1 MTNSHMLLV
10 SDGAF
15 PDVHEKLEKLNNSGQ
30 RITLLISMGKITNL
44 KNLGFYE
51 RVIGLP
57 TSASVEEWVEQA
69 TLVHRLDPV
78 DAIGGFNELTEEQA
92 AAIAEALGL
101 PFHPVELVARTHNKD
116 KMRELLNAAGIDPTA
131 SRRVETT
138 AEIESFAQAHGYP
151 IILKPV
157 DGRGSAGVS
166 LVRRVEDIETAI
178 TWFRESARPSALFVE
193 EYLAGEEFSV
203 EAMSENG
210 KHQMICITQ
219 KYKET
224 DHFVELGHCIPAVV
238 NPATELDIYR
248 LVDRALSALGVSNG
262 PSHTEVIVT
271 QDGPRIVETH
281 TRLGGDRIP
290 ELIESIS
297 GVDLLDLWI
306 RQALGEQ
313 VMHHLPESLSNTF
326 AAIWYVSPQAV
337 GTIERIE
344 GEEQAKTMPGV
355 VRVAVR
361 KGTGSE
367 VKGVHDSFSRAAY
380 AIATGRSPNEAVDRA
395 QQAAGQLRFLV
406 SCKAW

>member
-15 PDVHEKLEKLNNSGQ
+15 PDVHEKINNSGQ
-30 RITLLISMGKITNL
+30 RITLLIPMGTITSL
-44 KNLGFYE
+44 ENLGLHE

-101 PFHPVELVARTHNKD
+101 PFHPVELVARTHHKD
-116 KMRELLNAAGIDPTA
+116 KMRELLREAGIDPTA
-131 SRRVETT
+131 SRRVETA
-138 AEIESFAQAHGYP
+138 AEIESFAEAHGYP

-166 LVRRVEDIETAI
+166 LVRRVEDIEPAI

-210 KHQMICITQ
+210 KHRMICITQ

-224 DHFVELGHCIPAVV
+224 VHFVELGHCIPAVV
-238 NPATELDIYR
+238 NPATESDIYR
-248 LVDRALSALGVSNG
+248 VVDRALSALGVSNG
-262 PSHTEVIVT
+262 PSHTEVIVA

-297 GVDLLDLWI
+297 GIDLLDLWI
-306 RQALGEQ
+306 RQALGEK
-313 VMHHLPESLSNTF
+313 VMHHLPESLSKNTF
-326 AAIWYVSPQAV
+326 AAIWYASPQAV
-337 GTIERIE
+337 GTIERIK
-344 GEEQAKTMPGV
+344 GEEQARTIPGV

-380 AIATGRSPNEAVDRA
+380 AIATGRSPNEAVERA

-406 SCKAW
+406 SCKGW